1 MKKASLRPKW
11 LSILALLLF
20 LLLATSQ
27 RSHAQSKTF
36 YWERFDVDINLLEDG
51 AMRIVETQTLA
62 FSGDTF
68 SFGFRGIPV
77 GNNGNNDGIVDI
89 SVNEGGIAYSL
100 SGSNRPETFDVKRE
114 AGEEVITWYF
124 EPTIGRHTYTISYTV
139 LGGVR
144 LGTMDEGSGDQVFWK
159 PTPTDLPA
167 RIDTGTITLH
177 MPEGVRPQQFT
188 GTTDYLVAAYI
199 NGDEDSG
206 VDIRVSEDGR
216 TISYVLTQGIIPG
229 EVLEIRAQFPHGLL
243 SIPLPAWQDREQSG
257 DRIGLAV
264 LVIALLITVGGP
276 LLVLLLWYTA
286 GRDPEAGIVVPEY
299 LSEPPSDLPPGIV
312 GTLVDEKADMR
323 DIISTLIDLAR
334 RGYLTIEEEK
344 NNHTFHRVYTDSAGL
359 RPYERKFLEFVFRGK
374 EKRSLNSL
382 RYKFAEKLPELR
394 NMLYDEL
401 KNEELVPRSPQSVR
415 NSYGCLSW
423 VILIAAVGSF
433 FALPATLGETV
444 STAICPAL
452 ALGLTGVVMLIT
464 SRFMPVKSRKG
475 VEAAAKWE
483 AFKAYLQNAERY
495 AKLEEATD
503 IFEKYLA
510 YATAFGLERTW
521 IRKFAAIPATPVPTW
536 YGPYYVPH
544 RGSRGGRE
552 LRRSGGPESSG
563 GGPSLEG
570 MSGSLTGGLQS
581 MSDGF
586 TRMLNSTATI
596 FKSTPPS
603 SSGGSSGGFSGGFSG
618 GSSGGGGSAGF
629 G

>member
-11 LSILALLLF
+11 LGILALLLF
-20 LLLATSQ
+20 LFLATSQ

-36 YWERFDVDINLLEDG
+36 YWERFDVDISVLENG
-51 AMRIVETQTLA
+51 ALRIVETQTLS

-68 SFGFRGIPV
+68 SFGFRGVPV

-89 SVNEGGIAYSL
+89 SVSEGGVTYSQ
-100 SGSNRPETFDVKRE
+100 SGSNQPQTFEVKRE
-114 AGEEVITWYF
+114 SGEEVITWYF
-124 EPTIGRHTYTISYTV
+124 EPTVGRHTYTISYTV

-144 LGTMDEGSGDQVFWK
+144 VGTMDEGSGDQVFWK
-159 PTPTDLPA
+159 PMPTDLPA
-167 RIDTGTITLH
+167 RIGGGTVTLRF
-177 MPEGVRPQQFT
+177 PEGIQPQQFT
-188 GTTDYLVAAYI
+188 GTTDFLVAAYI
-199 NGDEDSG
+199 DGDEDSYINI
-206 VDIRVSEDGR
+206 DVSEGGR
-216 TISYVLTQGIIPG
+216 TIIYSLDRWLIPG
-229 EVLEIRAQFPHGLL
+229 QVLEIRAQFPHGLL
-243 SIPLPAWQDREQSG
+243 AIPTPEWQSREQNG
-257 DRIGLAV
+257 DRIGLAI
-264 LVIALLITVGGP
+264 LVIALLVTVGGP
-276 LLVLLLWYTA
+276 LLVLMLWYLR
-286 GRDPEAGIVVPEY
+286 GRDPEMGIVVPDY

-344 NNHTFHRVYTDSAGL
+344 NNHIFHRVYTDATGL
-359 RPYERKFLEFVFRGK
+359 RPYERKFLEFVFKGK

-394 NMLYDEL
+394 NMLYEEL

-415 NSYGCLSW
+415 SSYGCFSW

-452 ALGLTGVVMLIT
+452 ALGLTGVVMLVT
-464 SRFMPVKSRKG
+464 ARFMPVKSRKG
-475 VEAAAKWE
+475 VETAAKWE
-483 AFKAYLQNAERY
+483 AFKNYLQNAERY

-521 IRKFAAIPATPVPTW
+521 IRKFATLSATPIPTW
-536 YGPYYVPH
+536 YGPYYVPY
-544 RGSRGGRE
+544 RGSRGGRA

-563 GGPSLEG
+563 AGPSLEG
-570 MSGSLTGGLQS
+570 MSDSLSGGLQS
-581 MSDGF
+581 MSDGL
-586 TRMLNSTATI
+586 TRMLNSTATV
-596 FKSTPPS
+596 FRSTPPS